1 MRAKGAADWAG
12 CQTQPGALSRSAARR
27 PSRTQAENVLDVA
40 ACASWIA
47 VARSGCVGPASRLGV
62 KFYSRLARLGCAI
75 GTAGTPQRQMK
86 VAPQMSPASCPA
98 NVHRALVGANAEAP
112 RFHTLPIEMH

>member
-1 MRAKGAADWAG
+1 
-12 CQTQPGALSRSAARR
+12 
-27 PSRTQAENVLDVA
+27 
-40 ACASWIA
+40 
-47 VARSGCVGPASRLGV
+47 
-62 KFYSRLARLGCAI
+62 
-75 GTAGTPQRQMK
+75 MK